1 MSNMPNQFGGAF
13 GSRAGSGLDYE
24 SRADSL
30 TVGQFFNMVYAWMCV
45 GLALTAVVGWY
56 VAQTPALLNMIYA
69 SRGGYLVIG
78 LAAFAIAMIVQ
89 SQVERLS
96 VGASTA
102 LFLVYATIIGALIA
116 GIFKIY
122 PARTL
127 FAAFVLTGGTFG
139 AMSVYGFVTK
149 RDLSRMGSI
158 FIMLAFGFVIASF
171 VNLWLA
177 SNALSWVITYAIL
190 ILFIGIT
197 AYETQMLRKIAVHYA
212 HDRQMA
218 TRYAIVGSL
227 VLYISFINLFLSIL
241 RILGDRR

>member
-1 MSNMPNQFGGAF
+1 
-13 GSRAGSGLDYE
+13 
-24 SRADSL
+24 
-30 TVGQFFNMVYAWMCV
+30 MVYAWMCV
-45 GLALTAVVGWY
+45 GLAPTAVVGWY
-56 VAQTPALLNMIYA
+56 VAHSAIGPMIYS
-69 SRGGYLVIG
+69 SRGGIVVVA
-78 LAAFAIAMIVQ
+78 LAAFGIAWFVQ
-89 SQVERLS
+89 SQAGRLS
-96 VGASTA
+96 VGVSTA
-102 LFLVYATIIGALIA
+102 LFLVYASVIGALISA
-116 GIFKIY
+116 IFLIY
-122 PARTL
+122 NAQTL
-127 FAAFVLTGGTFG
+127 IAAFVLTGGTFG

-158 FIMLAFGFVIASF
+158 FIMLAFGFIIASF

-197 AYETQMLRKIAVHYA
+197 AYETQMLRNMAVQFGNNR
-212 HDRQMA
+212 DLA

>member
-1 MSNMPNQFGGAF
+1 MSNFPNQFGGAF
-13 GSRAGSGLDYE
+13 GQAGSRVDYE
-24 SRADSL
+24 SQADSL

-56 VAQTPALLNMIYA
+56 VSHSAIGPMIYS
-69 SRGGYLVIG
+69 SRGGIIVVA
-78 LAAFAIAMIVQ
+78 LAAFGIAWFVQ
-89 SQVERLS
+89 SQAGRLS
-96 VGASTA
+96 VGVSTA
-102 LFLVYATIIGALIA
+102 LFLVYATVIGALISA
-116 GIFKIY
+116 IFLIY
-122 PARTL
+122 NAKTL
-127 FAAFVLTGGTFG
+127 IAAFVLTGGTFG

-158 FIMLAFGFVIASF
+158 FIMLAFGFIIASF

-197 AYETQMLRKIAVHYA
+197 AYETQMLKNMAVQFGNN
-212 HDRQMA
+212 REMA
-218 TRYAIVGSL
+218 TRFAIVGSL

>member
-1 MSNMPNQFGGAF
+1 MTNFPNQFGGAF
-13 GSRAGSGLDYE
+13 GRAGTQLDYE
-24 SRADSL
+24 SQTDSL

-56 VAQTPALLNMIYA
+56 VAHSSIAPMIYS
-69 SRGGYLVIG
+69 SRGGIVVIA
-78 LAAFAIAMIVQ
+78 LAAFAIAWFVQ
-89 SQVERLS
+89 SQAGRLS
-96 VGASTA
+96 VGLSTA
-102 LFLVYATIIGALIA
+102 LFLLYASVIGALISY
-116 GIFKIY
+116 IFIIY

-158 FIMLAFGFVIASF
+158 FVMLAIGFVIASF
-171 VNLWLA
+171 VNMWLA

-190 ILFIGIT
+190 VLFIGIT
-197 AYETQMLRKIAVHYA
+197 AYETQMLRNMAIQFGNN
-212 HDRQMA
+212 RQMA

>member
-1 MSNMPNQFGGAF
+1 MTRFPGQYQGVNVRENTLG
-13 GSRAGSGLDYE
+13 YE
-24 SRADSL
+24 SQADSI
-30 TVGQFFNMVYAWMCV
+30 TVSQFFNMVYAWMCV

-56 VAQTPALLNMIYA
+56 VAHTPGIRDVVYA
-69 SRGGYLVIG
+69 SRGGYVVIA
-78 LAAFAIAMIVQ
+78 LAAFAVAWFVQ
-89 SQVERLS
+89 SQAGRLS
-96 VGASTA
+96 VGVSTA
-102 LFLVYATIIGALIA
+102 LFLVYATVIGALLA
-116 GIFKIY
+116 GIFIIY

-127 FAAFVLTGGTFG
+127 VAAFVLTGGTFG
-139 AMSVYGFVTK
+139 AMSIYGFVTK

-158 FIMLAFGFVIASF
+158 FIMLAFGFIIASF

-197 AYETQMLRKIAVHYA
+197 AYETQMLRNMAIQFGNN
-212 HDRQMA
+212 REMA